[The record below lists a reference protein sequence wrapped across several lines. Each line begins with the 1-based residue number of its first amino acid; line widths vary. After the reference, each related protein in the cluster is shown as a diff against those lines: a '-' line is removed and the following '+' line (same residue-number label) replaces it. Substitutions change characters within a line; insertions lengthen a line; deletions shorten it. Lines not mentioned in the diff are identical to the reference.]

1 VNQQYNGMQH
11 DATDPVQL
19 LAGEL
24 RGHEEFAATRRRVY
38 VEQSRTTRL
47 LDAYIADGSDADG
60 RAVPPLVITG
70 ESGSGKSALLAFWSN
85 RYRQRDPGAF
95 IIAHYVGATASS
107 TSHLD
112 LIRRIMLEIRERYG
126 IADEVPSIPDRIEQE
141 FPGWLG
147 RVQNEQLVLLVDAL
161 NQLTVP
167 PDERSAVDWLPR
179 HLPPNVR
186 LIVSTLAG
194 PILDEL
200 SYRGWQIEAVEPLGE
215 VERRAVI
222 RQYLRNYETSLGS
235 EYVGRIASGEQC
247 ANPLFLRTS
256 LDEVRRQ
263 GNSTAAREAIEYY
276 IASTGLDDLYQ
287 RLLARLESEH
297 GESSV
302 RTVLAMLWAS
312 RCGLDEDD
320 LATLAGSTVAR
331 LRPLLAS
338 LSYHLLLDHGLYQFC
353 HEQMRLAVTSRYQ
366 SDPQLQHQTYQRVA
380 EYFAAQPLSGRRASE
395 EPWQWLQAQQWER
408 LSDCL
413 ADLGMFRLLNV
424 PERKYDLLGYW
435 LALGGR
441 EPMERAYRRS
451 AAALQSE
458 DANPETTADTLES
471 LAEFMVLS
479 GSFDTAEY
487 FLLRALDLRAGS
499 DAESLATAN
508 CRRLLGELFVLRGK
522 YARAEEYLST
532 ALKTQEQ
539 VLGSD
544 TVEVSESLQALGVI
558 FYLRQEYD
566 QAISLFGRALGI
578 LERRLGRE
586 HPETSKCAG
595 ALGAMYMGK
604 RDLNNAE
611 SLFRRAL
618 EYAEHN
624 YGSNHPQTATY
635 VNNLGALLLE
645 QGRLD
650 DAITYFQRALQIY
663 ERLLGPSHPHVAVT
677 LNNLCHLLKRQGR
690 MEEAEAGLRRAIAI
704 HEEVLGPDH
713 SEIVTKLNQLGHL
726 LREVGRNSEAEQMY
740 CRALAICLEHPGV
753 DHPATIKQ
761 RLHVATSLSGQGLYE
776 DALAIYRHYL
786 PLLID
791 SAGLDDHELPI
802 FTRWYIDIL
811 QALALEEEE
820 DAILQRLKRP

>member
-1 VNQQYNGMQH
+1 MQH
-11 DATDPVQL
+11 DATDPIQL

-47 LDAYIADGSDADG
+47 LDAYIAYGSGADNH
-60 RAVPPLVITG
+60 AIPPLVITG
-70 ESGSGKSALLAFWSN
+70 ESGSGKSALLAFWSH
-85 RYRQRDPGAF
+85 RYRQAHPGAF

-107 TSHLD
+107 TNHLD
-112 LIRRIMLEIRERYG
+112 LIRRIMLEIRERYC
-126 IADEVPSIPDRIEQE
+126 ITDEVPSIPEHIEQE
-141 FPGWLG
+141 FPNWLA

-161 NQLTVP
+161 NQLSVP
-167 PDERSAVDWLPR
+167 AGGRSVTDWLPR

-200 SYRGWQIEAVEPLGE
+200 SYRGWRIESVRPLGE
-215 VERRAVI
+215 IERRAVI
-222 RQYLRNYETSLGS
+222 REYLKNYGASLGS
-235 EYVGRIASGEQC
+235 EHVGRIASGEQC

-263 GNSTAAREAIEYY
+263 GNSTATREAIDYY

-287 RLLARLESEH
+287 RLLARLETEH

-302 RTVLAMLWAS
+302 RTLLSMLWAS
-312 RCGLDEDD
+312 RCGLDEHD
-320 LATLAGSTVAR
+320 LAILADSTVAR

-338 LSYHLLLDHGLYQFC
+338 LSYHLFLDSGLYQFC
-353 HEQMRLAVTSRYQ
+353 HEQMQMAVTSRYLLDRQ
-366 SDPQLQHQTYQRVA
+366 VQRRTHQRVA

-395 EPWQWLQAQQWER
+395 EPWQWLQSEQWDR
-408 LSDCL
+408 LSDCI
-413 ADLGMFRLLNV
+413 ADLDMFRLLNV

-441 EPMERAYRRS
+441 EPMERAYRKS
-451 AAALQSE
+451 VAALQP
-458 DANPETTADTLES
+458 DDDNPEVTADTLES

-479 GSFDTAEY
+479 GSFDAAEQ
-487 FLLRALDLRAGS
+487 LLHRALELRLCS
-499 DAESLATAN
+499 DDGSLATAN

-522 YARAEEYLST
+522 YAKAEEYLSM

-544 TVEVSESLQALGVI
+544 TVDVAESLQVLGVI
-558 FYLRQEYD
+558 HYRRQDYD
-566 QAISLFGRALGI
+566 QAITVLRRALGI
-578 LERRLGRE
+578 LERRLGRD
-586 HPETSKCAG
+586 HPLTSRYTG
-595 ALGAMYMGK
+595 TLGAIYMGK
-604 RDLNNAE
+604 RDLHQAE
-611 SLFRRAL
+611 LLFTRAL
-618 EYAEHN
+618 ENAERS

-635 VNNLGALLLE
+635 VNNLGALFNE

-690 MEEAEAGLRRAIAI
+690 FDEAEAGMRRAIAI
-704 HEEVLGPDH
+704 DEEVLGPDH
-713 SEIVTKLNQLGHL
+713 AEITNKLNQLGHL
-726 LREVGRNSEAEQMY
+726 LREVGRNTEAEGMY
-740 CRALAICLEHPGV
+740 RRGLAICLEHPGI

-761 RLHVATSLSGQGLYE
+761 RLYVATSLTGQGEYE
-776 DALAIYRHYL
+776 AALAMYRQYL

-791 SAGLDDHELPI
+791 SVGLNDHELPI
-802 FTRWYIDIL
+802 FVQWYLDIL
-811 QALALEEEE
+811 QALAFEEEE
-820 DAILQRLKRP
+820 DAILLRLKKS

>member
-1 VNQQYNGMQH
+1 MQH
-11 DATDPVQL
+11 DATDPIQL
-19 LAGEL
+19 LAEEL

-38 VEQSRTTRL
+38 VEQSETTRL
-47 LDAYIADGSDADG
+47 LDTYIADSSGTDSP
-60 RAVPPLVITG
+60 AVAPLVITG

-85 RYRQRDPGAF
+85 RYRQNHPGAF
-95 IIAHYVGATASS
+95 IIAHYVGSTSSS
-107 TSHLD
+107 TNHLD
-112 LIRRIMLEIRERYG
+112 LIRRVMLEIRERYG
-126 IADEVPSIPDRIEQE
+126 IGDEVPSIPERIEQE
-141 FPGWLG
+141 FPNWLA

-161 NQLTVP
+161 NLLSVSAGEQTV
-167 PDERSAVDWLPR
+167 ADWLPR

-200 SYRGWQIEAVEPLGE
+200 SYRGWRIEAVQPLGE
-215 VERRAVI
+215 IERRAVI
-222 RQYLRNYETSLGS
+222 REYLRNYGTSLGS
-235 EYVGRIASGEQC
+235 EHVGRIASGEQC

-263 GNSTAAREAIEYY
+263 GNSTAAREAIDYY

-302 RTVLAMLWAS
+302 RTVLSMLWAS
-312 RCGLDEDD
+312 RCGLDEHD
-320 LATLAGSTVAR
+320 LATLAESTVAK

-338 LSYHLLLDHGLYQFC
+338 LSYHLLLDRGLYQFC
-353 HEQMRLAVTSRYQ
+353 HEQMRLAVTARYH
-366 SDPQLQHQTYQRVA
+366 SEPQLQHDTHLRVA

-408 LSDCL
+408 LSECL
-413 ADLGMFRLLNV
+413 ADLDMFRLLSV

-451 AAALQSE
+451 VAALQP
-458 DANPETTADTLES
+458 DHNNPEETADTLES
-471 LAEFMVLS
+471 LADFMVLS
-479 GSFDTAEY
+479 GSFDAAEH
-487 FLLRALDLRAGS
+487 LLHRALELRAGS
-499 DAESLATAN
+499 DAGSLATAN

-522 YARAEEYLST
+522 YARAEEYLSS
-532 ALKTQEQ
+532 ALETQEQ
-539 VLGSD
+539 VLGRD
-544 TVEVSESLQALGVI
+544 TVDVAESLQAIGVI
-558 FYLRQEYD
+558 LYRRQDYD
-566 QAISLFGRALGI
+566 QAITLFGRALGI
-578 LERRLGRE
+578 LERRLGRD

-604 RDLNNAE
+604 RDLHHAE
-611 SLFRRAL
+611 VLLNRAL
-618 EYAEHN
+618 ETAEQR
-624 YGSNHPQTATY
+624 YGGNHPQTAIY
-635 VNNLGALLLE
+635 LNNLGALFLQ

-690 MEEAEAGLRRAIAI
+690 IEEAEAGLRRAIAI
-704 HEEVLGPDH
+704 DEEVLGPDH
-713 SEIVTKLNQLGHL
+713 AELTDKLNQLGHL
-726 LREVGRNSEAEQMY
+726 LREVGRNSEAESVY
-740 CRALAICLEHPGV
+740 RRGLAICKKHPGI

-761 RLHVATSLSGQGLYE
+761 RLHVATSLAGQGLFE
-776 DALAIYRHYL
+776 DGLAIYRQYL
-786 PLLID
+786 PVLID
-791 SAGLDDHELPI
+791 SVGRDDHELPI
-802 FTRWYIDIL
+802 FAQWYLDIL
-811 QALALEEEE
+811 QALSLEE
-820 DAILQRLKRP
+820 DDVILQRLKKQ